1 METVIMIAQIILSL
15 SILVGL
21 HEIGHL
27 VAAKVFGMRVEQ
39 YSIGFPPKVF
49 GVKYG
54 ETEYSVGAIP
64 LGGFV
69 KISGMIDESLDTE
82 KLKEEP
88 KEWEFRAKPAWQ
100 RLIVMMGGI
109 IINVILGIIIFI
121 FLTYSFGE
129 TYVTREQVN
138 EHGIYAFELGRDLGL
153 QTGDKIVKVNGND
166 YERFQYVISPDV
178 MLGNDSYYT
187 VDRGGQL
194 IDIPIPADF
203 IEKLNEEGKEKGF
216 ITFLEPYEVGKV
228 ARGSAAEKAGLK
240 TGDHIITVNGS
251 DVQYFQM
258 LRETLQENH
267 GKQVNMEVD
276 RAGETLH
283 LTAQVDEDGII
294 GFIPTTLLQRHKVQ
308 FTFAESIP
316 KGTKEAFQVTIFNIR
331 GLGKIIRGEVGRK
344 SVKSIIGI
352 AEYFGGTWD
361 WRNFWFITGMLSMW
375 LAFLNF
381 LPIPALDGGHVMF
394 LSYEMI
400 SGRKP
405 SDKFLENAQKIGM
418 AFLLVLM
425 VFLIGNDIVNVIFG

>member
-21 HEIGHL
+21 HELGHL
-27 VAAKVFGMRVEQ
+27 IAAKFFGMRVEQ
-39 YSIGFPPKVF
+39 YSIGFPPKIF

-54 ETEYSVGAIP
+54 ETVYSIGAIP

-82 KLKEEP
+82 KMKEEP

-121 FLTYSFGE
+121 GLQYYFGE
-129 TYVTREQVN
+129 TYVTKEETN
-138 EHGIYAFELGRDLGL
+138 KHGIYAMGLGEELGLK
-153 QTGDKIVKVNGND
+153 TGDRIIEVNGGD
-166 YERFQYVISPDV
+166 YEKFSDIMGPEVT
-178 MLGNDSYYT
+178 LGSSSYYT
-187 VDRGGQL
+187 VDRDGE
-194 IDIPIPADF
+194 IFDISIPPDF
-203 IEKLNEEGKEKGF
+203 IERLNTEGKDEGF
-216 ITFLEPYEVGKV
+216 ITILQPYEVDKV
-228 ARGSAAEKAGLK
+228 DKGSPAQAAGLQS
-240 TGDHIITVNGS
+240 GDKIIAVNDQNTRYFQLLRDVIQEHINEEITLTIDREGQVITSTAKVNDKGTIGFKANLLLETQR
-251 DVQYFQM
+251 VQY
-258 LRETLQENH
+258 
-267 GKQVNMEVD
+267 
-276 RAGETLH
+276 
-283 LTAQVDEDGII
+283 
-294 GFIPTTLLQRHKVQ
+294 
-308 FTFAESIP
+308 TFPEAVSS
-316 KGTKEAFQVTIFNIR
+316 GVKEAFQVTIFNIR

-344 SVKSIIGI
+344 SVKSVIGI

-361 WRNFWFITGMLSMW
+361 WQRFWFLTGMLSMW

-394 LSYEMI
+394 LSYEII

-405 SDKFLENAQKIGM
+405 SDKFLEGAQKVGM

-425 VFLIGNDIVNVIFG
+425 VFLIGNDIVNAIFD